1 VEAEGESPASLLRLA
16 NGLGIM
22 PGNPPAIEL
31 PGTELPG
38 TELPGTEL
46 PMVDLP
52 GTELLD
58 SEELWLTDEIL
69 FNHQRCRRR
78 SYLELYEDYRLRD
91 RPSDYL
97 LKLRQ
102 DSIANQT
109 AVLAEQPPALL
120 PIYPRHDWAA
130 GAAAT
135 LELMHQGVDRISQGV
150 LKASL
155 GEGMNLV
162 TRPNLMIKQPGYS
175 VFGDWVYEPTDIRL
189 GKRPKMDYQI
199 MAAYHAYVLAAVQ
212 GAWSEHSW
220 LILRQ
225 RGDYAVDL
233 VELLPRLQDLLQDCI
248 QTLAQSSDH
257 SPPEEPEV
265 FIAHNRCDLCP
276 WLKHCYSV
284 AQVERHLSLLP
295 GVTSSRY
302 VHLKA
307 HDLTTVESL
316 AIANPQK
323 LELLPG
329 FGPHVAHKL
338 VKQAQATLQNRA
350 IAALAEPALPLIP
363 IHELPTAPIELYFDI
378 EAAPEQNL
386 IYLHGV
392 LVVDRQATTEVF
404 HPMLAER
411 QEDEG
416 LVWGKFLDLVWQ
428 YPDAPIFHFCPYEV
442 QTVKRMAEL
451 YGTPRHRVEPL
462 LKRFVDLHERVT
474 RVAVLPIESY
484 ALKQIA
490 RWIGFDWRD
499 AEANGAQSICWYSQW
514 LETGD
519 RAFLDLIL
527 RYNEDDCRATY
538 WVKDWLVGFSN
549 GAGEILR

>member
-1 VEAEGESPASLLRLA
+1 LTANSSYSNWVEAEGQSPASLLRVA
-16 NGLGIM
+16 
-22 PGNPPAIEL
+22 ADVSW
-31 PGTELPG
+31 TELRVP
-38 TELPGTEL
+38 
-46 PMVDLP
+46 V
-52 GTELLD
+52 

-78 SYLELYEDYRLRD
+78 SYLELYADPQLRD

-109 AVLAEQPPALL
+109 AVMAEQPPAHQ
-120 PIYPRHDWAA
+120 PIYPRHDWEAA
-130 GAAAT
+130 ATAT
-135 LELMHQGVDRISQGV
+135 LELMQQGVDRITQGV
-150 LKASL
+150 LRVSL
-155 GEGMNLV
+155 EDGMNLV
-162 TRPNLMIKQPGYS
+162 TRPNLMVKQPGYS
-175 VFGDWVYEPTDIRL
+175 VFGDWVYEPIDIRL
-189 GKRPKMDYQI
+189 GKRPKMDYQM
-199 MAAYHAYVLAAVQ
+199 MAAYHAYVLSAVQ
-212 GAWSEHSW
+212 GTWSENSW
-220 LILRQ
+220 IILRQ
-225 RGDYAVDL
+225 RGHYAVDL
-233 VELLPRLQDLLQDCI
+233 VELLPRLQEMLQDCI
-248 QTLAQSSDH
+248 QTLTR
-257 SPPEEPEV
+257 SPDGSLSEEPEV

-276 WLKHCYSV
+276 WLKHCYGV
-284 AQVERHLSLLP
+284 AQSTQHLSLLP
-295 GVTSSRY
+295 GVTASRY
-302 VHLKA
+302 VQLKA
-307 HDLTTVESL
+307 HQLTTVEAL
-316 AIANPQK
+316 AIANPHR
-323 LELLPG
+323 LETLPG

-338 VKQAQATLQNRA
+338 VKQAQATLYNRA
-350 IAALAEPALPLIP
+350 IAAPEDGTPPLIP
-363 IHELPTAPIELYFDI
+363 LAELPTADVELYFDI

-392 LVVDRQATTEVF
+392 LVVDRVAQTETF
-404 HPMLAER
+404 HPMLAEC

-416 LVWGKFLDLVWQ
+416 RVWEQFLELVWR

-462 LKRFVDLHERVT
+462 LDRFVDLHERVT
-474 RVAVLPIESY
+474 RVAILPIESY

-519 RAFLDLIL
+519 RGFLDLIL

-538 WVKDWLVGFSN
+538 WVKDWLVKFSE
-549 GAGEILR
+549 GC

>member
-1 VEAEGESPASLLRLA
+1 MEAEGESPASLLRVAKNFDIAPNQPFVPESSTPDLA
-16 NGLGIM
+16 
-22 PGNPPAIEL
+22 A
-31 PGTELPG
+31 T
-38 TELPGTEL
+38 
-46 PMVDLP
+46 DL
-52 GTELLD
+52 
-58 SEELWLTDEIL
+58 LWLTDEIL

-109 AVLAEQPPALL
+109 AVLAEQPSAHL

-135 LELMHQGVDRISQGV
+135 LKLMHQGVERISQGV
-150 LKASL
+150 LRARL
-155 GEGMNLV
+155 EDGMNLV
-162 TRPNLMIKQPGYS
+162 TRPNLMVKRPGYS
-175 VFGDWVYEPTDIRL
+175 IFGNWVYEPIDIRL

-212 GAWSEHSW
+212 GAWSENSW

-225 RGDYAVDL
+225 RSDYAVDL
-233 VELLPRLQDLLQDCI
+233 VELLPRLQDMLQDCI
-248 QTLAQSSDH
+248 QTLSKSSDH
-257 SPPEEPEV
+257 SLPEKPEV

-284 AQVERHLSLLP
+284 AQAEQHLSLLP
-295 GVTSSRY
+295 GVTASRY
-302 VHLKA
+302 IHLKA
-307 HDLTTVESL
+307 HDLTTVEAL
-316 AIANPQK
+316 AIASPQK
-323 LELLPG
+323 LESLPG

-350 IAALAEPALPLIP
+350 IAAPAEPTLPLIP
-363 IHELPTAPIELYFDI
+363 AHELPTAPIELYFDI
-378 EAAPEQNL
+378 EAAPEKDL
-386 IYLHGV
+386 IYLHGI
-392 LVVDRQATTEVF
+392 LVVDRQAKTEVF

-411 QEDEG
+411 QADEG
-416 LVWGKFLDLVWQ
+416 LVWEKFLDLVWQ
-428 YPDAPIFHFCPYEV
+428 YPNAPIFHFCPYEV

-462 LKRFVDLHERVT
+462 LSRFVDLHERVT
-474 RVAVLPIESY
+474 RVAILPIESY

-519 RAFLDLIL
+519 RAFLNLIL

-538 WVKDWLVGFSN
+538 WVKDWLVGFSS
-549 GAGEILR
+549 GESLELA

>member
-1 VEAEGESPASLLRLA
+1 LTVNPLSPNLVEAEGENPASLLRVADSLK
-16 NGLGIM
+16 IM
-22 PGNPPAIEL
+22 PAQPFAIEL
-31 PGTELPG
+31 AVTEP
-38 TELPGTEL
+38 TDT
-46 PMVDLP
+46 
-52 GTELLD
+52 
-58 SEELWLTDEIL
+58 EELWLTDEIL

-102 DSIANQT
+102 DSIANQN
-109 AVLAEQPPALL
+109 AVLEEQPFAYP
-120 PIYPRHDWAA
+120 PIYPRHDWEA

-135 LELMHQGVDRISQGV
+135 LQLMHQGVDRISQGV
-150 LKASL
+150 LRASL
-155 GEGMNLV
+155 ENGMNLV
-162 TRPNLMIKQPGYS
+162 TRPNLMVKQPGYS
-175 VFGDWVYEPTDIRL
+175 IFGDWVYEPIDIKL

-212 GAWSEHSW
+212 GAWSENSW

-233 VELLPRLQDLLQDCI
+233 VELLPRLQDMLQDCI
-248 QTLAQSSDH
+248 QTLSKASDNSS
-257 SPPEEPEV
+257 PEEPEV

-276 WLKHCYSV
+276 WLKHCYGV
-284 AQVERHLSLLP
+284 AQAEQHLSLLP

-307 HDLTTVESL
+307 HNLTTVEAL
-316 AIANPQK
+316 AIASPRK
-323 LELLPG
+323 LETLPG

-350 IAALAEPALPLIP
+350 IAAIESTIPLIP
-363 IHELPTAPIELYFDI
+363 VHELPTAPIELYFDI

-392 LVVDRQATTEVF
+392 LVVDRQAKTEVF

-416 LVWGKFLDLVWQ
+416 LVWKKFLDLVWQ

-451 YGTPRHRVEPL
+451 YGTPYHQIEPL

-474 RVAVLPIESY
+474 RVAILPIESY

-490 RWIGFDWRD
+490 RWIGFNWRD

-519 RAFLDLIL
+519 RAFLNLIL

-549 GAGEILR
+549 GAGESWEEA